1 MSKESNIPAPVGG
14 SSLLVIFA
22 VLCMT
27 VFAMLGLATV
37 KADERLADDSYQAVS
52 SYYEADCEA
61 ERILGELRSGIVED
75 GVVQN
80 GNLYAYSCTISDTQ
94 LLSVVVE
101 VDGTD
106 YKVHQWEVIVTTKWE
121 PEQYIELLDIDDM
134 LEED

>member
-101 VDGTD
+101 VGGTD

>member
-1 MSKESNIPAPVGG
+1 MSKEFNIPAPVGG

-101 VDGTD
+101 VGGTD